1 MMFNSKKEFDAHSIS
16 MLHQGTIDAVE
27 EMKKKFRNPQ
37 DFDKIPALK
46 DSIFIIIINIA
57 YSAQLA
63 SLETQ
68 LNTATQQQIDE
79 LQKELSVFLFN

>member
-1 MMFNSKKEFDAHSIS
+1 MIFNSKKEFDAHSIS

-27 EMKKKFRNPQ
+27 EMKKKFRSPQ

-46 DSIFIIIINIA
+46 DSIIIIINIA

>member
-1 MMFNSKKEFDAHSIS
+1 MIFNSKKEFDAHSIS

-27 EMKKKFRNPQ
+27 EMKKKFRSPQ

-46 DSIFIIIINIA
+46 DSIFIIINIA